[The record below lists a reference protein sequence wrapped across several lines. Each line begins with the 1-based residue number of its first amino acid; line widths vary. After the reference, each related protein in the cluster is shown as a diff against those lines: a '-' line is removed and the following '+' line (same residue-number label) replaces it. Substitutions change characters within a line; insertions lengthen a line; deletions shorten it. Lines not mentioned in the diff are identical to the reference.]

1 MITASGKS
9 RTITAI
15 TLALAVGQTADTS
28 GASAPVTA
36 PGHR

>member
-15 TLALAVGQTADTS
+15 TLALAVGQTADRS
-28 GASAPVTA
+28 GAPAPVA
-36 PGHR
+36 ARGHW